1 MNHFDK
7 SLLNCAGRS
16 KRRQAPGRLAV
27 RPGDIIVRV
36 LRVRAVSVPN
46 YLEMAMVAE
55 RAARVA
61 HIGNQLALGDIFPF
75 RNHQRIA
82 VGIQSFQAV
91 AVVDAHIVAVR
102 PVIACAAAREGDNA
116 VIGRIDG
123 CALRRGN
130 IQPAVVVRA
139 PARNAYIIGTAST
152 SVSSLTMVRPCSWPS

>member
-61 HIGNQLALGDIFPF
+61 HIGNQLALGDIFP
-75 RNHQRIA
+75 
-82 VGIQSFQAV
+82 S
-91 AVVDAHIVAVR
+91 
-102 PVIACAAAREGDNA
+102 E
-116 VIGRIDG
+116 
-123 CALRRGN
+123 
-130 IQPAVVVRA
+130 
-139 PARNAYIIGTAST
+139 TT
-152 SVSSLTMVRPCSWPS
+152 SE